1 MTEKKEKV
9 THVYSYEVI
18 MLVHVVAD
26 DAMEARTKLDE
37 QGGIM
42 TKREVELLNASPL
55 YGEKE
60 TE

>member
-1 MTEKKEKV
+1 MAKKKDKV
-9 THVYSYEVI
+9 THVYSYEVT

-26 DAMEARTKLDE
+26 DAMEARTQLDE
-37 QGGIM
+37 KGGIM

>member
-1 MTEKKEKV
+1 MAKKDNKI
-9 THVYSYEVI
+9 TTIYSYEVK

-26 DAMEARTKLDE
+26 DAIEARKKLDD

-42 TKREVELLNASPL
+42 TKREVELLNTSPL

-60 TE
+60 KD

>member
-1 MTEKKEKV
+1 MTEKNEKQ
-9 THVYSYEVI
+9 TTIYSYQVN

-26 DAMEARTKLDE
+26 TPDEARKKLDD

-42 TKREVELLNASPL
+42 TKRDVELVNSATL

-60 TE
+60 SD

>member
-1 MTEKKEKV
+1 MEKKNAKM
-9 THVYSYEVI
+9 THVYSYEVT

>member
-1 MTEKKEKV
+1 MGKKEEKR
-9 THVYSYEVI
+9 TTVYSYQVN

-26 DAMEARTKLDE
+26 TPDEARKKLDD

-42 TKREVELLNASPL
+42 TKRDVELVNSATL

-60 TE
+60 SD

>member
-1 MTEKKEKV
+1 MGKKEEKRTSIFTYQV
-9 THVYSYEVI
+9 N

-26 DAMEARTKLDE
+26 THDEARKKLDE

-42 TKREVELLNASPL
+42 TKREVELLNAHIL

-60 TE
+60 NE